1 MEKID
6 LIWQVGT
13 AIGGTILV
21 LIGGL
26 IGWGGKKLIE
36 ALWAAV
42 VAVTELKVEIKLLYE
57 RTDKIPRMEN
67 DINELHKK
75 TRSHASQLLDLK
87 GED

>member
-13 AIGGTILV
+13 AIGGTTLV

-42 VAVTELKVEIKLLYE
+42 VAVQELKVEMKFLYE
-57 RTDKIPRMEN
+57 RTEKIPRMEH

-75 TRSHASQLLDLK
+75 TRSHSQQILDLK